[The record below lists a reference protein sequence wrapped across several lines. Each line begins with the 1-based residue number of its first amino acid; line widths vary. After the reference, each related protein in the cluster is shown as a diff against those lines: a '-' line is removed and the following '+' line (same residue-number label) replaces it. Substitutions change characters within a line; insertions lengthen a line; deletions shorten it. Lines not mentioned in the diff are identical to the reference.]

1 METIRKKVNLNDAI
15 IRLSGCTVPY
25 IGVSDDSLGKIYCDI
40 SGSTYVR
47 MKTVARA
54 YNRILNIIR
63 DGVKLNRKSN
73 LSSCVGQGSESKYVL
88 AEDFNIMSGMTCPN
102 PMPYYTVYSFDSFD
116 RVSDTEYETHL
127 PGVTAQTVVL
137 IDNYEDFET
146 LGGINRLTKC
156 YKYLFC
162 RETDGGTYVTP
173 YIEMPLALNQD
184 IADLG
189 HMTDYQDEWNE
200 FPNEDGI
207 STDIALYSGDTK
219 DYPKILN
226 EATYKENN
234 DFYDSD
240 DEITGWPSFGKR
252 KIPTPVKLTG
262 STKEV
267 QGYTTDSKLQF
278 LRSKKLYTDDDG
290 NLLPGLFVENEY
302 CKEHGPCK
310 YTYSNGEWVS
320 GETEAHTICGD
331 GLSNGECVVTA
342 TTQMPKYYRTVSLD
356 AVVQKILSGVTS
368 GTYYFYVKY
377 KNDKTNP
384 MTIPFAPGVVDGNGI
399 SNISYDSDF
408 VTFEY
413 FYNDIQYKET
423 YKYNPSVSAE
433 TTLDGFENI
442 TIYYNEIDYDFTE
455 QTIYN
460 KHYDLYREGNLADIV
475 QYREGHVWC
484 DDDSNDYVASAETIN
499 APIFKEEYLLGIS
512 STFKADVN
520 VTINRGNA
528 AAFERHFKLSEC
540 NTMEDL
546 ENYGNNIF
554 NL

>member
-25 IGVSDDSLGKIYCDI
+25 ISVSDDSLGKIYCDI

-47 MKTVARA
+47 TKTVART

-63 DGVKLNRKSN
+63 EGVKLNRKSN
-73 LSSCVGQGSESKYVL
+73 LSSCAETGSESKYVL

-102 PMPYYTVYSFDSFD
+102 PMPYYTVYGFDSFD

-127 PGVTAQTVVL
+127 PDVTAQTVVL

-173 YIEMPLALNQD
+173 YIEIPLALNQD

-200 FPNEDGI
+200 FPNKDGI
-207 STDIALYSGDTK
+207 SIYSGDT
-219 DYPKILN
+219 Y
-226 EATYKENN
+226 T
-234 DFYDSD
+234 
-240 DEITGWPSFGKR
+240 
-252 KIPTPVKLTG
+252 
-262 STKEV
+262 
-267 QGYTTDSKLQF
+267 YTTDSKLQF

-290 NLLPGLFVENEY
+290 NLLPGLFEEEG
-302 CKEHGPCK
+302 KLWK
-310 YTYSNGEWVS
+310 YTYDGKKWSHSNQPSSFANKE
-320 GETEAHTICGD
+320 CGD

-342 TTQMPKYYRTVSLD
+342 TTQTPKYYRTVSID
-356 AVVQKILSGVTS
+356 AIVQAMLSGASTDGS
-368 GTYYFYVKY
+368 YYFYVKY
-377 KNDKTNP
+377 KNDEEVP
-384 MTIPFAPGVVDGNGI
+384 MKIPFTVGAVGGNGI
-399 SNISYDSDF
+399 SNITYDSDF

-413 FYNDIQYKET
+413 SYNDIQYKET
-423 YKYNPSVSAE
+423 YKYNTGQTMEIV
-433 TTLDGFENI
+433 LDGYENI
-442 TIYYNEIDYDFTE
+442 TIYYNEIDYDFTK

-460 KHYDLYREGNLADIV
+460 KHYGLYREGNLADIV
-475 QYREGHVWC
+475 QYREGHVWR
-484 DDDSNDYVASAETIN
+484 DDKSNGYVASAETIN

-546 ENYGNNIF
+546 ENSGNNIF

>member
-25 IGVSDDSLGKIYCDI
+25 IGVSDDSLGKFYCDI

-47 MKTVARA
+47 MKTVART

-73 LSSCVGQGSESKYVL
+73 LSSCAGQGSESKYVL
-88 AEDFNIMSGMTCPN
+88 AEEFDISQITCEGIAYGIHSIN
-102 PMPYYTVYSFDSFD
+102 SFDKINE
-116 RVSDTEYETHL
+116 TEYETHI
-127 PGVTAQTVVL
+127 PSIQEDSIVL
-137 IDNYEDFET
+137 INVEDEDGANEIKEK
-146 LGGINRLTKC
+146 LLYCYGI
-156 YKYLFC
+156 LFC
-162 RETDGGTYVTP
+162 GEKHGGEYVIP
-173 YIEMPLALNQD
+173 YIEVPLALNQD

-189 HMTDYQDEWNE
+189 HMTDYQDEWDE

-207 STDIALYSGDTK
+207 STDIALYSGDTT

-226 EATYKENN
+226 EAIYKENN
-234 DFYDSD
+234 DFYDSGD
-240 DEITGWPSFGKR
+240 TITGWPSFGKR

-267 QGYTTDSKLQF
+267 QGYTTDSKLQY
-278 LRSKKLYTDDDG
+278 LRSKTLYTDDEG
-290 NLLPGLFVENEY
+290 NLLPGLFVPDVDSY
-302 CKEHGPCK
+302 GKIRLWK
-310 YTYSNGEWVS
+310 YTFNGTKWSHSNQPASFNGK
-320 GETEAHTICGD
+320 TCGD
-331 GLSNGECVVTA
+331 GLSNGEC
-342 TTQMPKYYRTVSLD
+342 KNENIYRIVSLD
-356 AVVQKILSGVTS
+356 ATVQEMLKGANT
-368 GTYYFYVKY
+368 GDYYYFAVKY
-377 KNDKTNP
+377 KNDESNP
-384 MTIPFAPGVVDGNGI
+384 MTIPFTPGVVDGNGI
-399 SNISYDSDF
+399 SNITYDDDF

-413 FYNDIQYKET
+413 FYNDIHYKET

>member
-25 IGVSDDSLGKIYCDI
+25 IGVSDDSLGKIYYDI

-47 MKTVARA
+47 MKTVART

-63 DGVKLNRKSN
+63 EGVKLNRKSN
-73 LSSCVGQGSESKYVL
+73 LSSCAETGSESKYVL
-88 AEDFNIMSGMTCPN
+88 AEEFDINRITCEGI
-102 PMPYYTVYSFDSFD
+102 VYGIHSINSFDKINE
-116 RVSDTEYETHL
+116 TEYETHIPL
-127 PGVTAQTVVL
+127 QEDSEDSIVL
-137 IDNYEDFET
+137 IDVEDEDSAKEIKEK
-146 LGGINRLTKC
+146 LLYC
-156 YKYLFC
+156 YRILFC
-162 RETDGGTYVTP
+162 GEKHDREYVIPSLSVSYELCYP
-173 YIEMPLALNQD
+173 YIEIPLALNQD

-200 FPNEDGI
+200 FPNKDGI
-207 STDIALYSGDTK
+207 SIYSGDT
-219 DYPKILN
+219 Y
-226 EATYKENN
+226 T
-234 DFYDSD
+234 
-240 DEITGWPSFGKR
+240 
-252 KIPTPVKLTG
+252 
-262 STKEV
+262 
-267 QGYTTDSKLQF
+267 YTTDSKLQF

-290 NLLPGLFVENEY
+290 NLLPGLFEEEG
-302 CKEHGPCK
+302 KLWK
-310 YTYSNGEWVS
+310 YTYDGKKWSHLNQTAKFS
-320 GETEAHTICGD
+320 GKTCGD

-342 TTQMPKYYRTVSLD
+342 ATQTPKYYRTVSTD
-356 AVVQKILSGVTS
+356 AIVQAMLSGASTGGS
-368 GTYYFYVKY
+368 YYFYVKY
-377 KNDKTNP
+377 KNDEETP
-384 MTIPFAPGVVDGNGI
+384 MTIPFTVGVVDGNGI

-413 FYNDIQYKET
+413 YYNDIQYKET
-423 YKYNPSVSAE
+423 YKYNTGQTMEIV
-433 TTLDGFENI
+433 LDGYENI
-442 TIYYNEIDYDFTE
+442 TIYYNEIDYDFTK

-460 KHYDLYREGNLADIV
+460 KHYGVEREGNLADIV

-484 DDDSNDYVASAETIN
+484 DDKSNGYVASAETIN

-546 ENYGNNIF
+546 EAMGNGQFF

>member
-47 MKTVARA
+47 TKTVART

-63 DGVKLNRKSN
+63 EGVKLNRKSN
-73 LSSCVGQGSESKYVL
+73 LSSCAGTGIESKYVL
-88 AEDFNIMSGMTCPN
+88 AEEFDINQITCEGI
-102 PMPYYTVYSFDSFD
+102 VYGIHSINSFDKINE
-116 RVSDTEYETHL
+116 TEYETHI
-127 PGVTAQTVVL
+127 PSIQEGSIVL
-137 IDNYEDFET
+137 IDVEDEDGAKEIKEK
-146 LGGINRLTKC
+146 LLYC
-156 YKYLFC
+156 YRILFC
-162 RETDGGTYVTP
+162 GEKHGGTYVTP

-200 FPNEDGI
+200 FPNKDGI
-207 STDIALYSGDTK
+207 SIYSGDT
-219 DYPKILN
+219 Y
-226 EATYKENN
+226 T
-234 DFYDSD
+234 
-240 DEITGWPSFGKR
+240 
-252 KIPTPVKLTG
+252 
-262 STKEV
+262 
-267 QGYTTDSKLQF
+267 YTTDSKLQF

-290 NLLPGLFVENEY
+290 NLLPGLFEEEG
-302 CKEHGPCK
+302 KLWK
-310 YTYSNGEWVS
+310 YTYDGEKWSHSNQTAS
-320 GETEAHTICGD
+320 FANKTCGD
-331 GLSNGECVVTA
+331 GLSNGECVNVNI
-342 TTQMPKYYRTVSLD
+342 YRTVSID
-356 AVVQKILSGVTS
+356 AIVQAMLSGASTDGS
-368 GTYYFYVKY
+368 YYFYVKH
-377 KNDKTNP
+377 KNDKETP
-384 MTIPFAPGVVDGNGI
+384 MTIPFTVGVVDGNGI

-413 FYNDIQYKET
+413 FYNYIKYKET
-423 YKYNPSVSAE
+423 YKYNTGQTMEIV
-433 TTLDGFENI
+433 LDGYENI

-460 KHYDLYREGNLADIV
+460 KHYGLYREGNLADIV
-475 QYREGHVWC
+475 QYREGHVWR
-484 DDDSNDYVASAETIN
+484 DDKSNGYVASAETIN

-540 NTMEDL
+540 NSMEDL
-546 ENYGNNIF
+546 EVMGNGQFF

>member
-25 IGVSDDSLGKIYCDI
+25 ISVSDDSLGKFYCDI

-47 MKTVARA
+47 MKTVART

-63 DGVKLNRKSN
+63 EGVKLNRKSN
-73 LSSCVGQGSESKYVL
+73 LSSCAETGSESKYVL
-88 AEDFNIMSGMTCPN
+88 AEEFDINQITCEGMA
-102 PMPYYTVYSFDSFD
+102 YGIHSISSFDKINE
-116 RVSDTEYETHL
+116 TEYETHI
-127 PGVTAQTVVL
+127 PSIQEGSIVL
-137 IDNYEDFET
+137 IDVEDEDSAKEIKEK
-146 LGGINRLTKC
+146 LLYC
-156 YKYLFC
+156 YRILFC
-162 RETDGGTYVTP
+162 GEKHGGEYVTP

-200 FPNEDGI
+200 FPNKDGI
-207 STDIALYSGDTK
+207 SIYSGDT
-219 DYPKILN
+219 Y
-226 EATYKENN
+226 T
-234 DFYDSD
+234 
-240 DEITGWPSFGKR
+240 
-252 KIPTPVKLTG
+252 
-262 STKEV
+262 
-267 QGYTTDSKLQF
+267 YTTDSKLQF

-290 NLLPGLFVENEY
+290 NLLPGLFEEEG
-302 CKEHGPCK
+302 KLWK
-310 YTYSNGEWVS
+310 YTYDGKKWSHSNQSEEFS
-320 GETEAHTICGD
+320 GKTCGD
-331 GLSNGECVVTA
+331 GLSNGECVNVNI
-342 TTQMPKYYRTVSLD
+342 YRTVSID
-356 AVVQKILSGVTS
+356 AIVQAMLSGASTDGS
-368 GTYYFYVKY
+368 YYFYVKY
-377 KNDKTNP
+377 KNDKEAP
-384 MTIPFAPGVVDGNGI
+384 MTIPFTVGVVDGNGI

-413 FYNDIQYKET
+413 SYNDIQYKET
-423 YKYNPSVSAE
+423 YKYSTGQTMEIV
-433 TTLDGFENI
+433 LDGYENI
-442 TIYYNEIDYDFTE
+442 TIYYNEIDYDFTK

-484 DDDSNDYVASAETIN
+484 DDKSNGYVASAETIN

-546 ENYGNNIF
+546 EVMGNGQFF

>member
-15 IRLSGCTVPY
+15 IRLSGCTVPH
-25 IGVSDDSLGKIYCDI
+25 ISVSDDSLGKIYCDI

-47 MKTVARA
+47 MKTVART

-63 DGVKLNRKSN
+63 EGVKLNRKSN
-73 LSSCVGQGSESKYVL
+73 LSICSGKSVESKYVL
-88 AEDFNIMSGMTCPN
+88 AEEIESKYVLAEEFDINQITCEGIAYGIHSIN
-102 PMPYYTVYSFDSFD
+102 SFDKINE
-116 RVSDTEYETHL
+116 TEYETHIPL
-127 PGVTAQTVVL
+127 IQEGSIVL
-137 IDNYEDFET
+137 IDVEDEDSAKEIKEK
-146 LGGINRLTKC
+146 LLYC
-156 YKYLFC
+156 YRILFC
-162 RETDGGTYVTP
+162 GEKRDGEYVIPSLSVSYKPCYP

-200 FPNEDGI
+200 FPNKDGI
-207 STDIALYSGDTK
+207 SIYSGDT
-219 DYPKILN
+219 Y
-226 EATYKENN
+226 T
-234 DFYDSD
+234 
-240 DEITGWPSFGKR
+240 
-252 KIPTPVKLTG
+252 
-262 STKEV
+262 
-267 QGYTTDSKLQF
+267 YTTDSKLQF

-290 NLLPGLFVENEY
+290 NLLPGLFEEEG
-302 CKEHGPCK
+302 KLWK
-310 YTYSNGEWVS
+310 YTYDGEKWSHSNQ
-320 GETEAHTICGD
+320 EARFANKTCGD
-331 GLSNGECVVTA
+331 GLSNGECVNVNI
-342 TTQMPKYYRTVSLD
+342 YRTVSID
-356 AVVQKILSGVTS
+356 AIVQAMLSGASTDGS
-368 GTYYFYVKY
+368 YYFYVKY
-377 KNDKTNP
+377 KNDKETP
-384 MTIPFAPGVVDGNGI
+384 MKIPFTVGVVDGSGI

-413 FYNDIQYKET
+413 SYNDIKYKET
-423 YKYNPSVSAE
+423 YKYNTGQTMEIV
-433 TTLDGFENI
+433 LDGYENI

-460 KHYDLYREGNLADIV
+460 KHYGLYREGNLADIV

-484 DDDSNDYVASAETIN
+484 DDKSNGYVASAETIN

-546 ENYGNNIF
+546 EVMGNGQFF

>member
-25 IGVSDDSLGKIYCDI
+25 ISVSDDSLGKIYYDI

-63 DGVKLNRKSN
+63 EGVKLNRKSN
-73 LSSCVGQGSESKYVL
+73 LSSCAETGSESKYVL
-88 AEDFNIMSGMTCPN
+88 AEEFDINQITCEGI
-102 PMPYYTVYSFDSFD
+102 VYGIHSINSFD
-116 RVSDTEYETHL
+116 RINETEYETHI
-127 PGVTAQTVVL
+127 PSIQEGSIVL
-137 IDNYEDFET
+137 IDVEDEDGANEIKEK
-146 LGGINRLTKC
+146 LLYC
-156 YKYLFC
+156 YRILFC
-162 RETDGGTYVTP
+162 GEKHGGTYVTP

-200 FPNEDGI
+200 FPNKDGI
-207 STDIALYSGDTK
+207 SIYSGDT
-219 DYPKILN
+219 Y
-226 EATYKENN
+226 T
-234 DFYDSD
+234 
-240 DEITGWPSFGKR
+240 
-252 KIPTPVKLTG
+252 
-262 STKEV
+262 
-267 QGYTTDSKLQF
+267 YTTDSKLQF

-290 NLLPGLFVENEY
+290 NLLPGLFEE
-302 CKEHGPCK
+302 EGRLWK
-310 YTYSNGEWVS
+310 YTYDGEKWSHSNQTAS
-320 GETEAHTICGD
+320 FANKTCGD
-331 GLSNGECVVTA
+331 GLSNGECVNVNI
-342 TTQMPKYYRTVSLD
+342 YRTVSID
-356 AVVQKILSGVTS
+356 AIVQAMLSGASTDGS
-368 GTYYFYVKY
+368 YYFYVKY
-377 KNDKTNP
+377 KNDKETP
-384 MTIPFAPGVVDGNGI
+384 MTIPFTVGVVDGNGI

-413 FYNDIQYKET
+413 SYNDIQYKET
-423 YKYNPSVSAE
+423 YKYNTGQTMEIV
-433 TTLDGFENI
+433 LDGYENI

-460 KHYDLYREGNLADIV
+460 KHYGLYREGNLADIV

-484 DDDSNDYVASAETIN
+484 DDKSNGYVASAETIN

-540 NTMEDL
+540 NSMEDL

>member
-25 IGVSDDSLGKIYCDI
+25 ISVSDDSLGKIYCDI

-47 MKTVARA
+47 TKTVART

-63 DGVKLNRKSN
+63 EGVKLNRKSN
-73 LSSCVGQGSESKYVL
+73 LSSCAETGSESKYAL
-88 AEDFNIMSGMTCPN
+88 AEEFDVNRITCEGIAYGIHSIN
-102 PMPYYTVYSFDSFD
+102 SFDKINE
-116 RVSDTEYETHL
+116 TEYETHI
-127 PGVTAQTVVL
+127 PSIQEGSIVL
-137 IDNYEDFET
+137 IDVEDEDGAKEIKEK
-146 LGGINRLTKC
+146 LLYC
-156 YKYLFC
+156 YRILFC
-162 RETDGGTYVTP
+162 GEKYGGTYVTP
-173 YIEMPLALNQD
+173 YIEIPLALNQD

-200 FPNEDGI
+200 FPNKDGI
-207 STDIALYSGDTK
+207 SIYSGDT
-219 DYPKILN
+219 Y
-226 EATYKENN
+226 T
-234 DFYDSD
+234 
-240 DEITGWPSFGKR
+240 
-252 KIPTPVKLTG
+252 
-262 STKEV
+262 
-267 QGYTTDSKLQF
+267 YTTDSKLQF

-290 NLLPGLFVENEY
+290 NLLPGLFEEEG
-302 CKEHGPCK
+302 KLWK
-310 YTYSNGEWVS
+310 YTYDGKKWSHSNQTAS
-320 GETEAHTICGD
+320 FANKTCGD
-331 GLSNGECVVTA
+331 GLSNGECVNVNI
-342 TTQMPKYYRTVSLD
+342 YRTVSID
-356 AVVQKILSGVTS
+356 AIVQAMLSGASTDGS
-368 GTYYFYVKY
+368 YYFYVKY
-377 KNDKTNP
+377 KNDEETP
-384 MTIPFAPGVVDGNGI
+384 MKIPFTVGVVDGNGI

-413 FYNDIQYKET
+413 FYNDIKYEET
-423 YKYNPSVSAE
+423 YKYNTGQTMEIV
-433 TTLDGFENI
+433 LDGYENI
-442 TIYYNEIDYDFTE
+442 TIYYNEIDYDFTK

-475 QYREGHVWC
+475 QYREGHVWR
-484 DDDSNDYVASAETIN
+484 DDKSNGYVASAETIN

-546 ENYGNNIF
+546 EVMGNGQFF

>member
-1 METIRKKVNLNDAI
+1 MKTIRKKVNLNDAI

-47 MKTVARA
+47 MKTVART

-63 DGVKLNRKSN
+63 EGVKLNRKSN
-73 LSSCVGQGSESKYVL
+73 LSSCARTGIESKYVL
-88 AEDFNIMSGMTCPN
+88 AEEFDINQITCEGI
-102 PMPYYTVYSFDSFD
+102 VYGIHSINSFDKINE
-116 RVSDTEYETHL
+116 TEYETHI
-127 PGVTAQTVVL
+127 PSIQEGSIVL
-137 IDNYEDFET
+137 IDVEDEDGAKEIKEK
-146 LGGINRLTKC
+146 LLYC
-156 YKYLFC
+156 YRILFC
-162 RETDGGTYVTP
+162 GEKHGGTYVTP

-200 FPNEDGI
+200 FPNKDGI
-207 STDIALYSGDTK
+207 SIYSGDT
-219 DYPKILN
+219 YI
-226 EATYKENN
+226 
-234 DFYDSD
+234 
-240 DEITGWPSFGKR
+240 
-252 KIPTPVKLTG
+252 
-262 STKEV
+262 
-267 QGYTTDSKLQF
+267 YTTDSKLQF

-290 NLLPGLFVENEY
+290 NLLPGLFEEEG
-302 CKEHGPCK
+302 KLWK
-310 YTYSNGEWVS
+310 YTYDGEKWSHSNQ
-320 GETEAHTICGD
+320 TANFANKTCGD
-331 GLSNGECVVTA
+331 GLSNGECVNVNI
-342 TTQMPKYYRTVSLD
+342 YRTVSID
-356 AVVQKILSGVTS
+356 AIVQAMLSGASTDGS
-368 GTYYFYVKY
+368 YYFYVKY
-377 KNDKTNP
+377 KNDKETP
-384 MTIPFAPGVVDGNGI
+384 MKIPFTVGVVGGNGI
-399 SNISYDSDF
+399 SNISYDRDF

-423 YKYNPSVSAE
+423 YKYNTGQTMEIV
-433 TTLDGFENI
+433 LDGYENI

-460 KHYDLYREGNLADIV
+460 KHYGLYREGNLADIV

-484 DDDSNDYVASAETIN
+484 DDKSNGYVASAETIN

-540 NTMEDL
+540 NSMEDL
-546 ENYGNNIF
+546 ENSGNNIF

>member
-15 IRLSGCTVPY
+15 IRLSGCTVPN
-25 IGVSDDSLGKIYCDI
+25 ISVSDDSLGKIYCDI

-47 MKTVARA
+47 MKTVARI
-54 YNRILNIIR
+54 YNRILNKIR
-63 DGVKLNRKSN
+63 EGVKLNRKSN
-73 LSSCVGQGSESKYVL
+73 LSSCAETGSESKYVL

-102 PMPYYTVYSFDSFD
+102 PMPYYTVYGFDSFD

-127 PGVTAQTVVL
+127 PDVTAQTVVL

-162 RETDGGTYVTP
+162 RETNGGTYVTP
-173 YIEMPLALNQD
+173 YIEIPLVLNQD

-200 FPNEDGI
+200 FPNKDGI
-207 STDIALYSGDTK
+207 SIYSGDT
-219 DYPKILN
+219 Y
-226 EATYKENN
+226 T
-234 DFYDSD
+234 
-240 DEITGWPSFGKR
+240 
-252 KIPTPVKLTG
+252 
-262 STKEV
+262 
-267 QGYTTDSKLQF
+267 YTTDSKLQF

-290 NLLPGLFVENEY
+290 NLLPGLFEEEG
-302 CKEHGPCK
+302 KLWK
-310 YTYSNGEWVS
+310 YTYDGEKWSHSNQ
-320 GETEAHTICGD
+320 EARFANKTCGD
-331 GLSNGECVVTA
+331 GLSNGECVNVNI
-342 TTQMPKYYRTVSLD
+342 YRTVSID
-356 AVVQKILSGVTS
+356 AIVQAMLSGASTDGS
-368 GTYYFYVKY
+368 YYFYVKY
-377 KNDKTNP
+377 KNDKETP
-384 MTIPFAPGVVDGNGI
+384 MKIPFTVGVVDGSGI

-413 FYNDIQYKET
+413 SYNDIQYKET
-423 YKYNPSVSAE
+423 YKYNTGQTMEIV
-433 TTLDGFENI
+433 LDGYENI

-460 KHYDLYREGNLADIV
+460 KHYGLYREGNLADIV

-484 DDDSNDYVASAETIN
+484 DDKSNGYVASAETIN

-540 NTMEDL
+540 NSMEDL
-546 ENYGNNIF
+546 ENSGNNIF

>member
-25 IGVSDDSLGKIYCDI
+25 ISVSDDSLGKIYCDI

-47 MKTVARA
+47 MKTVART

-63 DGVKLNRKSN
+63 EGVKLNRKSN
-73 LSSCVGQGSESKYVL
+73 LSSCAETGSESKYVL
-88 AEDFNIMSGMTCPN
+88 AEEFDINQITCEGIA
-102 PMPYYTVYSFDSFD
+102 YGIHSISSFDKINE
-116 RVSDTEYETHL
+116 TEYETHI
-127 PGVTAQTVVL
+127 PSIQEGSIVL
-137 IDNYEDFET
+137 IDVEDEDGAKEIKEK
-146 LGGINRLTKC
+146 LLYC
-156 YKYLFC
+156 YRILFC
-162 RETDGGTYVTP
+162 GEKHGGEYVTP

-200 FPNEDGI
+200 FPNKDGI
-207 STDIALYSGDTK
+207 SIYSGDT
-219 DYPKILN
+219 Y
-226 EATYKENN
+226 T
-234 DFYDSD
+234 
-240 DEITGWPSFGKR
+240 
-252 KIPTPVKLTG
+252 
-262 STKEV
+262 
-267 QGYTTDSKLQF
+267 YTTDSKLQF

-290 NLLPGLFVENEY
+290 NLLPGLFEEEG
-302 CKEHGPCK
+302 KLWK
-310 YTYSNGEWVS
+310 YTYDGKKWSHSNQTAS
-320 GETEAHTICGD
+320 FANKTCGD
-331 GLSNGECVVTA
+331 GLSNGECVNVNI
-342 TTQMPKYYRTVSLD
+342 YRTVSID
-356 AVVQKILSGVTS
+356 AIVQAMLSGASTDGS
-368 GTYYFYVKY
+368 YYFYVKY
-377 KNDKTNP
+377 KNDKETP
-384 MTIPFAPGVVDGNGI
+384 MKIPFTVGVVDGNGI

-413 FYNDIQYKET
+413 YYNDIQYKET
-423 YKYNPSVSAE
+423 YKYNTGQTMGIV
-433 TTLDGFENI
+433 LDGYENI
-442 TIYYNEIDYDFTE
+442 TIYYNEIDYDFTK

-484 DDDSNDYVASAETIN
+484 DDKSNGYVASAETIN

-546 ENYGNNIF
+546 ENSGNNIF

>member
-47 MKTVARA
+47 MKTVART
-54 YNRILNIIR
+54 YSRILNTIR
-63 DGVKLNRKSN
+63 EGVKLNRKSN
-73 LSSCVGQGSESKYVL
+73 LSSCAETGSESKYVL
-88 AEDFNIMSGMTCPN
+88 AEEFDINQITCKGIAYGIHSIN
-102 PMPYYTVYSFDSFD
+102 SFDKINE
-116 RVSDTEYETHL
+116 TEYETHI
-127 PGVTAQTVVL
+127 PSIQEDSIVL
-137 IDNYEDFET
+137 IDVEDEDGAKEIKEK
-146 LGGINRLTKC
+146 LLYC
-156 YKYLFC
+156 YRILFC
-162 RETDGGTYVTP
+162 GEKHGGTYVTP

-200 FPNEDGI
+200 FPNKDGI
-207 STDIALYSGDTK
+207 SIYSGDT
-219 DYPKILN
+219 Y
-226 EATYKENN
+226 T
-234 DFYDSD
+234 
-240 DEITGWPSFGKR
+240 
-252 KIPTPVKLTG
+252 
-262 STKEV
+262 
-267 QGYTTDSKLQF
+267 YTTDSKLQF

-290 NLLPGLFVENEY
+290 NLLPGLFEEEG
-302 CKEHGPCK
+302 KLWK
-310 YTYSNGEWVS
+310 YTYDGEKWSHSNQ
-320 GETEAHTICGD
+320 EARFANKTCGD
-331 GLSNGECVVTA
+331 GLSNGECVNVNI
-342 TTQMPKYYRTVSLD
+342 YRTVSID
-356 AVVQKILSGVTS
+356 AIVQAMLSGASTDGS
-368 GTYYFYVKY
+368 YYFYVKY
-377 KNDKTNP
+377 KNDEETP
-384 MTIPFAPGVVDGNGI
+384 MTMPFTVGVVDGNGI
-399 SNISYDSDF
+399 TDITYDSDF

-413 FYNDIQYKET
+413 SYNDIQYKET
-423 YKYNPSVSAE
+423 YKYN
-433 TTLDGFENI
+433 TGQTMTINLDGFENI
-442 TIYYNEIDYDFTE
+442 DIYYNKIDYEFTQ

-460 KHYDLYREGNLADIV
+460 KHYGVEREGNLADIISYNV
-475 QYREGHVWC
+475 ADVWGK
-484 DDDSNDYVASAETIN
+484 DGSMSEYTVN

>member
-47 MKTVARA
+47 TKTVART

-63 DGVKLNRKSN
+63 GGVKLNRKSN
-73 LSSCVGQGSESKYVL
+73 LSSCAETGSESKYVL
-88 AEDFNIMSGMTCPN
+88 VEEFDINRITCEGIAYGIHSIN
-102 PMPYYTVYSFDSFD
+102 SFDKINE
-116 RVSDTEYETHL
+116 TEYETHI
-127 PGVTAQTVVL
+127 PSIQEGSIVL
-137 IDNYEDFET
+137 IDVEDEDSAKEIKEK
-146 LGGINRLTKC
+146 LLYC
-156 YKYLFC
+156 YRILFC
-162 RETDGGTYVTP
+162 GEKDGEEYVIPSLSVSYKPCYP
-173 YIEMPLALNQD
+173 YIEIPLALNQD

-200 FPNEDGI
+200 FPNKDGI
-207 STDIALYSGDTK
+207 SIYSGDT
-219 DYPKILN
+219 Y
-226 EATYKENN
+226 T
-234 DFYDSD
+234 
-240 DEITGWPSFGKR
+240 
-252 KIPTPVKLTG
+252 
-262 STKEV
+262 
-267 QGYTTDSKLQF
+267 YTTDSKLQF

-290 NLLPGLFVENEY
+290 NLLPGLFEEEG
-302 CKEHGPCK
+302 KLWK
-310 YTYSNGEWVS
+310 YTYDGKKWSHSNQTAKFS
-320 GETEAHTICGD
+320 GKTCGD
-331 GLSNGECVVTA
+331 GLSNGECVNVNI
-342 TTQMPKYYRTVSLD
+342 YRTVSTD
-356 AVVQKILSGVTS
+356 AIVQAMLSGASTGGS
-368 GTYYFYVKY
+368 YYFYVKY
-377 KNDKTNP
+377 KNDEETP
-384 MTIPFAPGVVDGNGI
+384 MTIPFTVGVVDGNGI

-413 FYNDIQYKET
+413 YYNDIQYKET
-423 YKYNPSVSAE
+423 YKYNTGQTMEIV
-433 TTLDGFENI
+433 LDGYENI
-442 TIYYNEIDYDFTE
+442 TIYYNEIDYDFTK

-460 KHYDLYREGNLADIV
+460 KHYGVEREGNLADIIS
-475 QYREGHVWC
+475 YNIADVWGK
-484 DDDSNDYVASAETIN
+484 DGSMSEYTVN

-546 ENYGNNIF
+546 ENSGNNIF

>member
-25 IGVSDDSLGKIYCDI
+25 IGVSDDSLGKFYCDM

-47 MKTVARA
+47 MKTVART

-63 DGVKLNRKSN
+63 EGVKLNRKSN
-73 LSSCVGQGSESKYVL
+73 LSSCAETGSESKYVL

-102 PMPYYTVYSFDSFD
+102 PMPYYTVYGFDSFD

-127 PGVTAQTVVL
+127 PDVTAQTVVL

-173 YIEMPLALNQD
+173 YIEIPLALNQD

-189 HMTDYQDEWNE
+189 HMTDYQDEFIDE
-200 FPNEDGI
+200 IGEPIGLFPNLDGV
-207 STDIALYSGDTK
+207 SVDTK
-219 DYPKILN
+219 FR
-226 EATYKENN
+226 NN
-234 DFYDSD
+234 
-240 DEITGWPSFGKR
+240 
-252 KIPTPVKLTG
+252 IPNPLSASTVEELTG
-262 STKEV
+262 F
-267 QGYTTDSKLQF
+267 TTDSKLQF
-278 LRSKKLYTDDDG
+278 LRSKTIYTDDDG
-290 NLLPGLFVENEY
+290 NVLPGLFVENEY
-302 CKEHGPCK
+302 CKNKGPCK
-310 YTYSNGEWVS
+310 YTYSNGKWVS
-320 GETEAHTICGD
+320 GETEAQTICGD

-342 TTQMPKYYRTVSLD
+342 KTQTPKYYRTVSLD
-356 AVVQKILSGVTS
+356 AIVQKILSGVTS

-377 KNDKTNP
+377 KNDENNP
-384 MTIPFAPGVVDGNGI
+384 MTIPFTSGNGI
-399 SNISYDSDF
+399 TDITYDSDF

-413 FYNDIQYKET
+413 SYNDIQYKET
-423 YKYNPSVSAE
+423 YKYN
-433 TTLDGFENI
+433 TGQTMTINLDGFENI
-442 TIYYNEIDYDFTE
+442 DIYYNKIDYEFTQ

-460 KHYDLYREGNLADIV
+460 KHYGVEREGNLADIISYNV
-475 QYREGHVWC
+475 ADVWGK
-484 DDDSNDYVASAETIN
+484 DGSMSEYTVNT
-499 APIFKEEYLLGIS
+499 PIFKEEYLLGIS

-546 ENYGNNIF
+546 EVMGNGQFF

>member
-25 IGVSDDSLGKIYCDI
+25 ISVSDDSLGKIYCDI

-47 MKTVARA
+47 MKTVART

-63 DGVKLNRKSN
+63 EGVKLNRKSN
-73 LSSCVGQGSESKYVL
+73 LSSCAETGSESKYVL

-102 PMPYYTVYSFDSFD
+102 PMPYYTVYGFDSFD

-127 PGVTAQTVVL
+127 PDVTAQTVVL

-173 YIEMPLALNQD
+173 YIEIPLALNQD

-189 HMTDYQDEWNE
+189 HMTDYQDEFIDE
-200 FPNEDGI
+200 IGEPIGLFPNLDGV
-207 STDIALYSGDTK
+207 SVDTK
-219 DYPKILN
+219 FR
-226 EATYKENN
+226 NN
-234 DFYDSD
+234 VPNPLSASTV
-240 DEITGWPSFGKR
+240 EE
-252 KIPTPVKLTG
+252 LTG
-262 STKEV
+262 F
-267 QGYTTDSKLQF
+267 TTDSKLQF

-290 NLLPGLFVENEY
+290 NLLPGVYSSISANTFYRFTYHPSSGTFNIAKQDSASAYTCSDGELV
-302 CKEHGPCK
+302 GPGEQK
-310 YTYSNGEWVS
+310 YR
-320 GETEAHTICGD
+320 
-331 GLSNGECVVTA
+331 TA
-342 TTQMPKYYRTVSLD
+342 TIAETAKALLKYNDSPD
-356 AVVQKILSGVTS
+356 GS
-368 GTYYFYVKY
+368 YYFLIKY
-377 KNDKTNP
+377 KNDAATP
-384 MTIPFAPGVVDGNGI
+384 MDIPFEQGKNGI
-399 SNISYDSDF
+399 ISADTLSTPGFINIIYSA
-408 VTFEY
+408 
-413 FYNDIQYKET
+413 NDITYKET

-442 TIYYNEIDYDFTE
+442 TIYYNEIDYDFTK

-484 DDDSNDYVASAETIN
+484 DDKSNGYVASAETIN

>member
-47 MKTVARA
+47 MKTVART

-63 DGVKLNRKSN
+63 EGVKLNRKSN
-73 LSSCVGQGSESKYVL
+73 LSSCAETGSESKYVL
-88 AEDFNIMSGMTCPN
+88 AEEFDINQITCEGI
-102 PMPYYTVYSFDSFD
+102 VYGIHSINSFDKINE
-116 RVSDTEYETHL
+116 TEYETHI
-127 PGVTAQTVVL
+127 PSIQEGSIVL
-137 IDNYEDFET
+137 IDVEDEDGANEIKEK
-146 LGGINRLTKC
+146 LLYC
-156 YKYLFC
+156 YRILFC
-162 RETDGGTYVTP
+162 GEKHGGTYVTP

-200 FPNEDGI
+200 FPNKDGI
-207 STDIALYSGDTK
+207 SIYSGDT
-219 DYPKILN
+219 Y
-226 EATYKENN
+226 T
-234 DFYDSD
+234 
-240 DEITGWPSFGKR
+240 
-252 KIPTPVKLTG
+252 
-262 STKEV
+262 
-267 QGYTTDSKLQF
+267 YTTDSKLQF

-290 NLLPGLFVENEY
+290 NLLPGLFEEEG
-302 CKEHGPCK
+302 KLWK
-310 YTYSNGEWVS
+310 YTYDGEKWSHSNQTAS
-320 GETEAHTICGD
+320 FANKTCGD
-331 GLSNGECVVTA
+331 GLSNGECVNVNI
-342 TTQMPKYYRTVSLD
+342 YRTVSID
-356 AVVQKILSGVTS
+356 AIVQAMLSGASTDGS
-368 GTYYFYVKY
+368 YYFYVKY
-377 KNDKTNP
+377 KNDKETP
-384 MTIPFAPGVVDGNGI
+384 MTIPFTVGVVDGNGI

-423 YKYNPSVSAE
+423 YKYNTGQTMEIV
-433 TTLDGFENI
+433 LDGYENI

-460 KHYDLYREGNLADIV
+460 KHYGLYREGNLADIV

-484 DDDSNDYVASAETIN
+484 DDKSNGYVASAETIN

-540 NTMEDL
+540 NSMEDL
-546 ENYGNNIF
+546 ENSGNNIF

>member
-1 METIRKKVNLNDAI
+1 METIRKNVNSNDAI

-47 MKTVARA
+47 TKTVART

-63 DGVKLNRKSN
+63 EGVKLNRKSN
-73 LSSCVGQGSESKYVL
+73 LSSCAETGSESKYVL

-102 PMPYYTVYSFDSFD
+102 PMPYYTVYGFDSFD

-127 PGVTAQTVVL
+127 PDVTAQTVVL

-173 YIEMPLALNQD
+173 YIEIPLALNQD

-200 FPNEDGI
+200 FPNKDGI
-207 STDIALYSGDTK
+207 SIYSGDT
-219 DYPKILN
+219 Y
-226 EATYKENN
+226 T
-234 DFYDSD
+234 
-240 DEITGWPSFGKR
+240 
-252 KIPTPVKLTG
+252 
-262 STKEV
+262 
-267 QGYTTDSKLQF
+267 YTTDSKLQF

-290 NLLPGLFVENEY
+290 NLLPGLFEE
-302 CKEHGPCK
+302 EGELWE
-310 YTYSNGEWVS
+310 YTYDGKKWSHLNQSESFVNK
-320 GETEAHTICGD
+320 ECGD

-342 TTQMPKYYRTVSLD
+342 TTQTSKYYRTVSTD
-356 AVVQKILSGVTS
+356 AIVQAMLSGASTDGS
-368 GTYYFYVKY
+368 YYFYVKY
-377 KNDKTNP
+377 KNDKETP
-384 MTIPFAPGVVDGNGI
+384 MKIPFTVGVVDGNGI

-413 FYNDIQYKET
+413 SYNDIQYKET
-423 YKYNPSVSAE
+423 YKYNTGQTMEIV
-433 TTLDGFENI
+433 LDGYENI
-442 TIYYNEIDYDFTE
+442 TIYYNEIDYDFTK

-475 QYREGHVWC
+475 QYREGHVWR
-484 DDDSNDYVASAETIN
+484 DDKSNGYVASAETIN

-546 ENYGNNIF
+546 EVMGNGQFF

>member
-25 IGVSDDSLGKIYCDI
+25 ISVSDDSLGKIYCDI

-47 MKTVARA
+47 MKTVART

-63 DGVKLNRKSN
+63 EGVKLNRKSN
-73 LSSCVGQGSESKYVL
+73 LSSCAETGSESKYVL
-88 AEDFNIMSGMTCPN
+88 AEEFDINQITCEGIA
-102 PMPYYTVYSFDSFD
+102 YGIHSISSFDKINE
-116 RVSDTEYETHL
+116 TEYETHI
-127 PGVTAQTVVL
+127 PSIQEGSIVL
-137 IDNYEDFET
+137 IDVEDEDSAKEIKEK
-146 LGGINRLTKC
+146 LLYC
-156 YKYLFC
+156 YRILFC
-162 RETDGGTYVTP
+162 GEKHGGEYVTP

-200 FPNEDGI
+200 FPNKDGI
-207 STDIALYSGDTK
+207 SIYSGDT
-219 DYPKILN
+219 Y
-226 EATYKENN
+226 T
-234 DFYDSD
+234 
-240 DEITGWPSFGKR
+240 
-252 KIPTPVKLTG
+252 
-262 STKEV
+262 
-267 QGYTTDSKLQF
+267 YTTDSKLQF

-290 NLLPGLFVENEY
+290 NLLPGLFEEEG
-302 CKEHGPCK
+302 KLWK
-310 YTYSNGEWVS
+310 YTYDGKKWSHSNQSEEFS
-320 GETEAHTICGD
+320 GKTCGD
-331 GLSNGECVVTA
+331 GLSNGECVNVNI
-342 TTQMPKYYRTVSLD
+342 YRTVSID
-356 AVVQKILSGVTS
+356 AIVQAMLSGASTDGS
-368 GTYYFYVKY
+368 YYFYVKY
-377 KNDKTNP
+377 KNDKEAP
-384 MTIPFAPGVVDGNGI
+384 MTIPFTVGVVDGNGI

-413 FYNDIQYKET
+413 SYNDIQYKET
-423 YKYNPSVSAE
+423 YKYNTGQTMEIV
-433 TTLDGFENI
+433 LDGYENI

-484 DDDSNDYVASAETIN
+484 DDKSNGYVASAETIN

-546 ENYGNNIF
+546 ENSGNNIF

>member
-47 MKTVARA
+47 MKTVART

-63 DGVKLNRKSN
+63 EGVKLNRKSN
-73 LSSCVGQGSESKYVL
+73 LSSCAGISVESKYVL
-88 AEDFNIMSGMTCPN
+88 AEEFDINQITCEGI
-102 PMPYYTVYSFDSFD
+102 VYGIHSINSFDKINE
-116 RVSDTEYETHL
+116 TEYETHI
-127 PGVTAQTVVL
+127 PSIQEDSIVL
-137 IDNYEDFET
+137 IDVEDEDGANEIKEK
-146 LGGINRLTKC
+146 LLYC
-156 YKYLFC
+156 YKILFC
-162 RETDGGTYVTP
+162 GEKHGGTYVTP

-200 FPNEDGI
+200 FPNKDGI
-207 STDIALYSGDTK
+207 SIYSGDT
-219 DYPKILN
+219 Y
-226 EATYKENN
+226 T
-234 DFYDSD
+234 
-240 DEITGWPSFGKR
+240 
-252 KIPTPVKLTG
+252 
-262 STKEV
+262 
-267 QGYTTDSKLQF
+267 YTTDSKLQF

-290 NLLPGLFVENEY
+290 NLLPGLFEEEG
-302 CKEHGPCK
+302 KLWK
-310 YTYSNGEWVS
+310 YTYDGEKWSHSNQ
-320 GETEAHTICGD
+320 EAHFANKTCGD
-331 GLSNGECVVTA
+331 GLSNGECVNA
-342 TTQMPKYYRTVSLD
+342 NIYRTVSID
-356 AVVQKILSGVTS
+356 AIVQAMLSGASTDGS
-368 GTYYFYVKY
+368 YYFYVKY
-377 KNDKTNP
+377 KNDKETP
-384 MTIPFAPGVVDGNGI
+384 MTIPFTVGVVDGNGI

-423 YKYNPSVSAE
+423 YKYNTGQTMEIV
-433 TTLDGFENI
+433 LDGYENI

-460 KHYDLYREGNLADIV
+460 KHYGLYREGNLADIV

-484 DDDSNDYVASAETIN
+484 DDKSNDYVASAETIN

-540 NTMEDL
+540 NSMEDL
-546 ENYGNNIF
+546 ENSGNNIF

>member
-47 MKTVARA
+47 MKTVART

-63 DGVKLNRKSN
+63 EGAKLNRKSN
-73 LSSCVGQGSESKYVL
+73 LSSCAETGSESKYVL
-88 AEDFNIMSGMTCPN
+88 AEEFDINQITCEGIAYGIHSIN
-102 PMPYYTVYSFDSFD
+102 SFD
-116 RVSDTEYETHL
+116 RINETEYETHI
-127 PGVTAQTVVL
+127 PSIQEGSIVL
-137 IDNYEDFET
+137 IDVEDEDGANEIKEKLLYCYRILFCGEKH
-146 LGGINRLTKC
+146 GGI
-156 YKYLFC
+156 
-162 RETDGGTYVTP
+162 YVTP

-200 FPNEDGI
+200 FPNKDGI
-207 STDIALYSGDTK
+207 SIYSGDT
-219 DYPKILN
+219 Y
-226 EATYKENN
+226 T
-234 DFYDSD
+234 
-240 DEITGWPSFGKR
+240 
-252 KIPTPVKLTG
+252 
-262 STKEV
+262 
-267 QGYTTDSKLQF
+267 YTTDSKLQF

-290 NLLPGLFVENEY
+290 NLLPGLFEEEG
-302 CKEHGPCK
+302 KLWK
-310 YTYSNGEWVS
+310 YTYDGEKWSHSNQ
-320 GETEAHTICGD
+320 EARFANKTCGD
-331 GLSNGECVVTA
+331 GLSNGECVNVNI
-342 TTQMPKYYRTVSLD
+342 YRTVSID
-356 AVVQKILSGVTS
+356 AIVQAMLSGASTDGS
-368 GTYYFYVKY
+368 YYFYVKY
-377 KNDKTNP
+377 KNDKETP
-384 MTIPFAPGVVDGNGI
+384 MTIPFTVGVVDGNGI

-413 FYNDIQYKET
+413 SYNDIQYKEA
-423 YKYNPSVSAE
+423 YKYNTGQTMEIV
-433 TTLDGFENI
+433 LDGYENI

-460 KHYDLYREGNLADIV
+460 KHYGLYREGNLADIV

-484 DDDSNDYVASAETIN
+484 DDKSNGYVASAETIN

-540 NTMEDL
+540 NSMEDL

>member
-25 IGVSDDSLGKIYCDI
+25 ISVSDDSLGKIYCDI

-47 MKTVARA
+47 MKTVART

-63 DGVKLNRKSN
+63 EGVKLNRKSN
-73 LSSCVGQGSESKYVL
+73 LSSCAETGSESKYVL
-88 AEDFNIMSGMTCPN
+88 AEEFDINQITCEDI
-102 PMPYYTVYSFDSFD
+102 VYGIHSINSFDKINE
-116 RVSDTEYETHL
+116 TEYETHI
-127 PGVTAQTVVL
+127 PSIQEGSIVL
-137 IDNYEDFET
+137 IDVEDEDSAKEIKEK
-146 LGGINRLTKC
+146 LLYC
-156 YKYLFC
+156 YRILFC
-162 RETDGGTYVTP
+162 GEKHGGEYVTP

-200 FPNEDGI
+200 FPNKDGI
-207 STDIALYSGDTK
+207 SIYSGDT
-219 DYPKILN
+219 Y
-226 EATYKENN
+226 T
-234 DFYDSD
+234 
-240 DEITGWPSFGKR
+240 
-252 KIPTPVKLTG
+252 
-262 STKEV
+262 
-267 QGYTTDSKLQF
+267 YTTDSKLQF

-290 NLLPGLFVENEY
+290 NLLPGLFEEEG
-302 CKEHGPCK
+302 KLWK
-310 YTYSNGEWVS
+310 YTYDGKKWSHSNQSEEFS
-320 GETEAHTICGD
+320 GKTCGD
-331 GLSNGECVVTA
+331 GLSNGECVNVNI
-342 TTQMPKYYRTVSLD
+342 YRTVSID
-356 AVVQKILSGVTS
+356 AIVQAMLSGASTDGS
-368 GTYYFYVKY
+368 YYFYVKY
-377 KNDKTNP
+377 KNDKETP
-384 MTIPFAPGVVDGNGI
+384 MKIPFTVGVVDGNGI

-413 FYNDIQYKET
+413 YYNDIQYKET
-423 YKYNPSVSAE
+423 YKYNTGQTMEIV
-433 TTLDGFENI
+433 LDGYENI
-442 TIYYNEIDYDFTE
+442 TIYYNEIDYDFTK

-484 DDDSNDYVASAETIN
+484 DDKSNGYVASAETIN

-546 ENYGNNIF
+546 ENNGNNIF

>member
-25 IGVSDDSLGKIYCDI
+25 IGVSKDSLEKIYCDI

-47 MKTVARA
+47 MKTVART
-54 YNRILNIIR
+54 YNRILRIIR
-63 DGVKLNRKSN
+63 ESVKLNRKSN
-73 LSSCVGQGSESKYVL
+73 LSSCAETGSESKYVL
-88 AEDFNIMSGMTCPN
+88 VEEFDINRITCEGIAYGIHSIN
-102 PMPYYTVYSFDSFD
+102 SFDKINE
-116 RVSDTEYETHL
+116 TEYETHIPL
-127 PGVTAQTVVL
+127 IQEGSIVL
-137 IDNYEDFET
+137 IDVEDEDGAKEIKEK
-146 LGGINRLTKC
+146 LLYC
-156 YKYLFC
+156 YRILFC
-162 RETDGGTYVTP
+162 GEKHGGEYVIP
-173 YIEMPLALNQD
+173 YIEMPLVLNQD

-200 FPNEDGI
+200 FPNKDGI
-207 STDIALYSGDTK
+207 SIYSGDT
-219 DYPKILN
+219 Y
-226 EATYKENN
+226 T
-234 DFYDSD
+234 
-240 DEITGWPSFGKR
+240 
-252 KIPTPVKLTG
+252 
-262 STKEV
+262 
-267 QGYTTDSKLQF
+267 YTTDSKLQF

-290 NLLPGLFVENEY
+290 NLLPGLFEEEG
-302 CKEHGPCK
+302 KLWK
-310 YTYSNGEWVS
+310 YTYDGEKWSHSNQTAS
-320 GETEAHTICGD
+320 FANKTCGD
-331 GLSNGECVVTA
+331 GLSNGECVNVNI
-342 TTQMPKYYRTVSLD
+342 YRTVSID
-356 AVVQKILSGVTS
+356 AIVQAMLSSASTDGS
-368 GTYYFYVKY
+368 YYFYVKY
-377 KNDKTNP
+377 KNDKETP
-384 MTIPFAPGVVDGNGI
+384 MKIPFTVGVVDGSGI

-413 FYNDIQYKET
+413 SYNDIKYKET
-423 YKYNPSVSAE
+423 YKYNTGQTMEIV
-433 TTLDGFENI
+433 LDGYENI

-460 KHYDLYREGNLADIV
+460 KHYGLYREGNLADIV

-484 DDDSNDYVASAETIN
+484 DDKSNGYVASAETIN

-546 ENYGNNIF
+546 ENSGNNIF

>member
-25 IGVSDDSLGKIYCDI
+25 ISVSDDSLGKIYCDI

-47 MKTVARA
+47 TKTVART

-63 DGVKLNRKSN
+63 EGVKLNRKSN
-73 LSSCVGQGSESKYVL
+73 LSSCAETGSESKYVL
-88 AEDFNIMSGMTCPN
+88 AEEFDINQITCEGIAYGIHSIN
-102 PMPYYTVYSFDSFD
+102 SFDKINE
-116 RVSDTEYETHL
+116 TEYETHI
-127 PGVTAQTVVL
+127 PSIQEDSIVL
-137 IDNYEDFET
+137 IDVEDEDGAKEIKEK
-146 LGGINRLTKC
+146 LLYC
-156 YKYLFC
+156 YRILFC
-162 RETDGGTYVTP
+162 GEKHGGEYVTP

-200 FPNEDGI
+200 FPNKDGI
-207 STDIALYSGDTK
+207 SIYSGDT
-219 DYPKILN
+219 Y
-226 EATYKENN
+226 T
-234 DFYDSD
+234 
-240 DEITGWPSFGKR
+240 
-252 KIPTPVKLTG
+252 
-262 STKEV
+262 
-267 QGYTTDSKLQF
+267 YTTDSKLQF

-290 NLLPGLFVENEY
+290 NLLPGLFEEEG
-302 CKEHGPCK
+302 KLWK
-310 YTYSNGEWVS
+310 YTYDGKKWSHSNQTAS
-320 GETEAHTICGD
+320 FANKTCGD
-331 GLSNGECVVTA
+331 GLSNGECVNVNI
-342 TTQMPKYYRTVSLD
+342 YRTVSID
-356 AVVQKILSGVTS
+356 AIVQAMLSGASTDGS
-368 GTYYFYVKY
+368 YYFYVKY
-377 KNDKTNP
+377 KNDEETP
-384 MTIPFAPGVVDGNGI
+384 MTMPFTVGVVDGNGI

-413 FYNDIQYKET
+413 YYNDIQYKET
-423 YKYNPSVSAE
+423 YKYNTGQTMEIV
-433 TTLDGFENI
+433 LDGYENI
-442 TIYYNEIDYDFTE
+442 TIYYNEIDYDFTK

-460 KHYDLYREGNLADIV
+460 KHYGLYREGNLADIV

-484 DDDSNDYVASAETIN
+484 DDKSNGYVASAETIN

-546 ENYGNNIF
+546 EVMGNGQFF

>member
-47 MKTVARA
+47 MKTVARI

-63 DGVKLNRKSN
+63 EGVKLNRKSN
-73 LSSCVGQGSESKYVL
+73 LSSCAETGSESKYVL

-102 PMPYYTVYSFDSFD
+102 PMPYYTVYGFDSFD

-127 PGVTAQTVVL
+127 PDVTAQTVVL

-162 RETDGGTYVTP
+162 RETNGGTYVTP
-173 YIEMPLALNQD
+173 YIEMPLVLNQD

-200 FPNEDGI
+200 FPNKDGI
-207 STDIALYSGDTK
+207 SIYSGDT
-219 DYPKILN
+219 Y
-226 EATYKENN
+226 T
-234 DFYDSD
+234 
-240 DEITGWPSFGKR
+240 
-252 KIPTPVKLTG
+252 
-262 STKEV
+262 
-267 QGYTTDSKLQF
+267 YTTDSKLQF

-290 NLLPGLFVENEY
+290 NLLPGLFEEEG
-302 CKEHGPCK
+302 KLWK
-310 YTYSNGEWVS
+310 YTYDGEKWSHSNQ
-320 GETEAHTICGD
+320 EARFANKTCGD
-331 GLSNGECVVTA
+331 GLSNGECVNVNI
-342 TTQMPKYYRTVSLD
+342 YRTVSID
-356 AVVQKILSGVTS
+356 AIVQAMLSGASTDGS
-368 GTYYFYVKY
+368 YYFYVKY
-377 KNDKTNP
+377 KNDKETP
-384 MTIPFAPGVVDGNGI
+384 MKIPFTVGVVDGSGI

-413 FYNDIQYKET
+413 SYNYIKYKET
-423 YKYNPSVSAE
+423 YKYNTGQTMEIV
-433 TTLDGFENI
+433 LDGYENI

-460 KHYDLYREGNLADIV
+460 KHYGLYREGNLADIV

-484 DDDSNDYVASAETIN
+484 DDKSNGYVASAETIN

-540 NTMEDL
+540 NSMEDL
-546 ENYGNNIF
+546 ENSGNNIF

>member
-15 IRLSGCTVPY
+15 IGLSGCTVPY
-25 IGVSDDSLGKIYCDI
+25 ISVSDDSLGKIYCDI

-47 MKTVARA
+47 TKTVART

-63 DGVKLNRKSN
+63 EGVKLNRKSN
-73 LSSCVGQGSESKYVL
+73 LSSCAETGSESKYVL

-102 PMPYYTVYSFDSFD
+102 PMPYYTVYGFDSFD

-127 PGVTAQTVVL
+127 PDVTAQTVVL

-189 HMTDYQDEWNE
+189 HMTDYQDEFIDE
-200 FPNEDGI
+200 IGEPIGLFPNLDGV
-207 STDIALYSGDTK
+207 SVDTK
-219 DYPKILN
+219 FR
-226 EATYKENN
+226 NN
-234 DFYDSD
+234 VPNPLSASTV
-240 DEITGWPSFGKR
+240 EE
-252 KIPTPVKLTG
+252 LTG
-262 STKEV
+262 F
-267 QGYTTDSKLQF
+267 TTDSKLQF

-290 NLLPGLFVENEY
+290 NLLPGVYSSISANTFYRFTYHPSSGTFNIAKQDSASAYTCSDGELV
-302 CKEHGPCK
+302 GPGEQK
-310 YTYSNGEWVS
+310 YR
-320 GETEAHTICGD
+320 
-331 GLSNGECVVTA
+331 TA
-342 TTQMPKYYRTVSLD
+342 TIAETAKALLKYNDSPD
-356 AVVQKILSGVTS
+356 GS
-368 GTYYFYVKY
+368 YYFLIKY
-377 KNDKTNP
+377 KNDAATP
-384 MTIPFAPGVVDGNGI
+384 MDIPFEQGKNGI
-399 SNISYDSDF
+399 ISADTLSTPGFINIIYSA
-408 VTFEY
+408 
-413 FYNDIQYKET
+413 NDITYKET

-442 TIYYNEIDYDFTE
+442 TIYYNEIDYDFTK

-484 DDDSNDYVASAETIN
+484 DDKSNGYVASAETIN